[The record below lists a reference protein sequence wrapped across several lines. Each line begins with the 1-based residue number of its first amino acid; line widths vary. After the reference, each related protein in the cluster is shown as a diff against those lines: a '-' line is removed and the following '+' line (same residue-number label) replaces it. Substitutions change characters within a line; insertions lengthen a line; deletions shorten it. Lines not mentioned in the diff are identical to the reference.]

1 MSSIK
6 ILKDKCVG
14 CKLCVNS
21 CPFGAIKI
29 EDKKAVILDNCTLCG
44 SCVSTCKFKAIE
56 LTKDEVKGV
65 DTSEYKGIWVFAE
78 QKEGVLESVSLE
90 LLGQATRLAKDLNTD
105 VSAVLLGHYLENT
118 AKELIAYGADN
129 IYCIDDPSLSRYN
142 DESYANIIC
151 DLIKQY
157 KPDIVL
163 FGATAY
169 GRSLAP
175 RISSRLNTGL
185 TADCTILEIDKEK
198 KILLQTRPAFGGN
211 LMATIVCP
219 NHRPQMST
227 VRPKVMK
234 AIEPDYNRKG
244 NIINPQ
250 ITVPTSTKVKVLDVC
265 NFPKEDLNLEDAE
278 IIVAAGR
285 GISDSKNMKLVE
297 ELAQV
302 LNATVGASRAA
313 VDEGFI
319 EYAHQIGQTGKTVS
333 PKLYFAC
340 GISGAIQHLAGISSS
355 EIIVAINK
363 DPDAPIFKVAHY
375 GIVGDIE
382 KVLPQ
387 LIEKFREN
395 LVK

>member
-44 SCVSTCKFKAIE
+44 SCVSTCKFKAID
-56 LTKDEVKGV
+56 LIKDEVKGV

-78 QKEGVLESVSLE
+78 QKDGVLESVSLE
-90 LLGQATRLAKDLNTD
+90 LLGQASRLAKDLDTD
-105 VSAVLLGHYLENT
+105 VSAVLLGSSLENT
-118 AKELIAYGADN
+118 VKELIAYGADN
-129 IYCIDDPSLSRYN
+129 VYCIDDPSLSRYN

-163 FGATAY
+163 LGATAY

-244 NIINPQ
+244 TIINPEV
-250 ITVPTSTKVKVLDVC
+250 IIPASTKVKVLDVC
-265 NFPKEDLNLEDAE
+265 TFPKEELNLEDAE

-285 GISDSKNMKLVE
+285 GIGDSKNLQLVE
-297 ELAQV
+297 ELAKV

-313 VDEGFI
+313 VDEGYI

-333 PKLYFAC
+333 PKLYIAC

-382 KVLPQ
+382 KILPQ
-387 LIEKFREN
+387 LIEKFKN
-395 LVK
+395 KLVK

>member
-29 EDKKAVILDNCTLCG
+29 EDKKAVIQDNCTLCG
-44 SCVSTCKFKAIE
+44 SCVSTCKFNAID
-56 LTKDEVKGV
+56 LVKDEVKGV

-78 QKEGVLESVSLE
+78 QKDGVLESVSLE
-90 LLGQATRLAKDLNTD
+90 LLGQATRLAKDLDTD
-105 VSAVLLGHYLENT
+105 VSAVLLGSSLENT

-129 IYCIDDPSLSRYN
+129 VYCIADPSLSRYN

-151 DLIKQY
+151 DLIKKY

-163 FGATAY
+163 LGATAY

-244 NIINPQ
+244 NLINPEVT
-250 ITVPTSTKVKVLDVC
+250 IPASTKVKVLDVC
-265 NFPKEDLNLEDAE
+265 TFPKEDLNLEDAE

-285 GISDSKNMKLVE
+285 GIGDSKNMELVE
-297 ELAQV
+297 ELAKV
-302 LNATVGASRAA
+302 LNGTVGASRAA
-313 VDEGFI
+313 VDEGYI

-333 PKLYFAC
+333 PKLYIAC

-382 KVLPQ
+382 KVLPN
-387 LIEKFREN
+387 LIEKFKN
-395 LVK
+395 KLVK